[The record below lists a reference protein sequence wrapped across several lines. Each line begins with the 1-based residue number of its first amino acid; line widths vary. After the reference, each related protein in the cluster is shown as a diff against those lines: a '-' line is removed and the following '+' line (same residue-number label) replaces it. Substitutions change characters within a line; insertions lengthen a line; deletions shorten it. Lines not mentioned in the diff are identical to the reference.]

1 MKKLMNH
8 SLKRLLLYSALVLA
22 ISIPVYYTAISLLW
36 EYELKHE
43 HNIILTPEANREDSL
58 LIIGAVTLLTVVFF
72 VLLLV
77 GFIFINRRISRQL
90 WQPFYNSLG
99 RIRQFDLHRQQNIR
113 FDSTDIAEFNELNES
128 LDKLLSANISTFSQ
142 QKEFADNASHE
153 LQTPLAIAQSKMEI
167 LLQTKP
173 LTSEQYEYIEDAMK
187 ALTRV
192 NRINKNLL
200 LLTKIENSQYSDTES
215 VDCSGLVRQTA
226 AVFAGLSQ
234 GRDISVNVQVKDHVL
249 IECNRILVE
258 LLVQNL
264 VNNAIRHSAPG
275 TVIEI
280 NLQENLLVI
289 SNKGNMPLDKDQL
302 FKRFATANAHS
313 PGTGL
318 GLALVQQIC
327 NRYHWKIDY
336 RFTDNCHVFS
346 WRF

>member
-8 SLKRLLLYSALVLA
+8 SLRRLLLYAALVLV
-22 ISIPVYYTAISLLW
+22 ISIPAYYTAISLLW
-36 EYELKHE
+36 QYELEHE
-43 HNIILTPEANREDSL
+43 HNIILTPEAGREDTL
-58 LIIGAVTLLTVVFF
+58 LIIGAVTVLTVIFF

-77 GFIFINRRISRQL
+77 GFILINRSISRQL
-90 WQPFYNSLG
+90 WQPFYNSLS
-99 RIRQFDLHRQQNIR
+99 RIRQFELHRQQHIT
-113 FDSTDIAEFNELNES
+113 FDPTDIAEFAALNES

-187 ALTRV
+187 ALSRV

-200 LLTKIENSQYSDTES
+200 LLTKIENSQYSDIES
-215 VDCSGLVRQTA
+215 VDLSSLVRQTA
-226 AVFAGLSQ
+226 TVFAGLSQ
-234 GRDISVNVQVKDHVL
+234 SKGIPVNMQVNDNIS
-249 IECNRILVE
+249 IECNRVLVE
-258 LLVQNL
+258 LLVHNL

-275 TVIEI
+275 AVIEI
-280 NLQENLLVI
+280 NLQDSSLHI
-289 SNKGNMPLDKDQL
+289 SNKGNMPLDKNQL
-302 FKRFATANAHS
+302 FKRFATANSQS

-327 NRYHWKIDY
+327 NRYHWKIEY
-336 RFTDNCHVFS
+336 RFTAGCHVFT

>member
-8 SLKRLLLYSALVLA
+8 SLRRLLLYAALVLV
-22 ISIPVYYTAISLLW
+22 ISIPVYYTAINLLW
-36 EYELKHE
+36 QYELDE
-43 HNIILTPEANREDSL
+43 HNIVLTPEAGREDTL
-58 LIIGAVTLLTVVFF
+58 LIIGAVTILTVLFF
-72 VLLLV
+72 ILLLG
-77 GFIFINRRISRQL
+77 GFILINRRISRQL

-99 RIRQFDLHRQQNIR
+99 RIRQFDLHRQQNIT
-113 FDSTDIAEFNELNES
+113 FDSTDIAEFAALNES

-173 LTSEQYEYIEDAMK
+173 LTSEQYGYIEDAMK

-200 LLTKIENSQYSDTES
+200 LLTKIENSQYSDTEP
-215 VDCSGLVRQTA
+215 VDLTSLVRQTA

-234 GRDISVNVQVKDHVL
+234 GKDININVQVKDHVL

-258 LLVQNL
+258 LLVHNL
-264 VNNAIRHSAPG
+264 VNNAIRHSSPG

-280 NLQENLLVI
+280 NLKESLLDI
-289 SNKGNMPLDKDQL
+289 SNKGNIPLDKNQL
-302 FKRFATANAHS
+302 FKRFATANSQS

-318 GLALVQQIC
+318 GLALVHQIC
-327 NRYHWKIDY
+327 NRYHWKMEY
-336 RFTDNCHVFS
+336 HFTDNCHVFT